1 MFLRCRCAFLGWDGA
16 WLYGGWLEGGGMD
29 LCGFDEQKCRMESNW
44 GMKGRALQGSRKK
57 QQLTMIARI
66 CR

>member
-1 MFLRCRCAFLGWDGA
+1 
-16 WLYGGWLEGGGMD
+16 MD